1 MIDLR
6 YGRDVL
12 DALREIP
19 DATVQCCVTSPPYY
33 GLRDYKVA
41 GQIGLEPTLDE
52 FLSRLVAVFRE
63 VRRVLHPTGIA
74 WVNMGD
80 SYGQNQGGKVGTK
93 PGTKC
98 KPRDGMPSSWG
109 AGLATPIDR
118 KANGLREKSLLN
130 VPYRLAFALADDGWL
145 HRDTVI
151 WHKPA
156 PMPESVRDRCT
167 KAWEPIFMF
176 TRQPRYFADMEGVR
190 MRAVSAPH
198 APKNRA
204 TADAGH
210 LRNDIGTEAMGR
222 VWGTTH
228 SNLRNVWRMSSEP
241 YKGAHF
247 ATFPSELP
255 RRCLKIGTSPRGCC
269 PTCRAPWVRVTERIA
284 GKPNTALAVYQRA
297 RNDGATSGGV
307 DNSTLGGSH
316 GGRSTT
322 GWKPICRCPASDP
335 VPCLVLD
342 PFSGSGTTMRVAA
355 ELGLDGIG
363 IDLSDDYLH
372 LARERVGSLYLQ
384 REETS

>member
-19 DATVQCCVTSPPYY
+19 DGVVQCCVTSPPYY
-33 GLRDYKVA
+33 GLRDYKTGRWEGGDPGCSHEPTAEELMRMVTA
-41 GQIGLEPTLDE
+41 SSTVCSPHHSSQLEAARSRSTVSPCKRCGATRVDSQIGREPTLDE
-52 FLSRLVAVFRE
+52 FLARLVAVFRE

-80 SYGQNQGGKVGTK
+80 SYGGE
-93 PGTKC
+93 
-98 KPRDGMPSSWG
+98 
-109 AGLATPIDR
+109 
-118 KANGLREKSLLN
+118 KALLN

-190 MRAVSAPH
+190 VNSPRSASPEAYAAGLSRAGSAWYPN
-198 APKNRA
+198 ADGDNR
-204 TADAGH
+204 TGSPGKYAGKP
-210 LRNDIGTEAMGR
+210 R
-222 VWGTTH
+222 VAHPNGA
-228 SNLRNVWRMSSEP
+228 NLRNVWRMASEP

-247 ATFPSELP
+247 ATFPSDLP

-269 PTCRAPWVRVTERIA
+269 PTCRSPWKKE
-284 GKPNTALAVYQRA
+284 Q
-297 RNDGATSGGV
+297 S
-307 DNSTLGGSH
+307 
-316 GGRSTT
+316 
-322 GWKPICRCPASDP
+322 CRCPAAEP
-335 VPCLVLD
+335 IPCTVLD
-342 PFSGSGTTMRVAA
+342 PFCGSGTTMRVAA

-363 IDLSDDYLH
+363 IDLSSDYLP
-372 LARERVGSLYLQ
+372 LARERVGALHLGAA
-384 REETS
+384 

>member
-12 DALREIP
+12 EALREIP

-52 FLSRLVAVFRE
+52 FLARLVAVFRE
-63 VRRVLHPTGIA
+63 VRRVLHPTGVL

-80 SYGQNQGGKVGTK
+80 SYNGDKVGSTQK
-93 PGTKC
+93 NVG
-98 KPRDGMPSSWG
+98 G
-109 AGLATPIDR
+109 ARANTNTFAKKLQAACPP
-118 KANGLREKSLLN
+118 KALLN

-176 TRQPRYFADMEGVR
+176 VKQPRYFADMEGVKQP
-190 MRAVSAPH
+190 AVCEGETRVTTAKSFA
-198 APKNRA
+198 ASA
-204 TADAGH
+204 TANGKTPTGNAVP
-210 LRNDIGTEAMGR
+210 GR
-222 VWGTTH
+222 VMTINGA
-228 SNLRNVWRMSSEP
+228 NLRNVWRMASEP

-269 PTCRAPWVRVTERIA
+269 PTCRAPWVRLTERKALKRVRPGNLAKCTGEDKSMAYCPNDAA
-284 GKPNTALAVYQRA
+284 GVAV
-297 RNDGATSGGV
+297 T
-307 DNSTLGGSH
+307 
-316 GGRSTT
+316 TT
-322 GWKPICRCPASDP
+322 GWQQSCRCPVLTP
-335 VPCLVLD
+335 IPCTVLD
-342 PFSGSGTTMRVAA
+342 PFCGSGTTMRVAA

-363 IDLSDDYLH
+363 IDLNHDYLP
-372 LARERVGSLYLQ
+372 LARERVGALYLK
-384 REETS
+384 REESA